1 MKFAHLLMTATA
13 IAVASP
19 ALAAPTIFFGENQN
33 PAGGVSGAPVTARN
47 QFLAALTAGVS
58 TENFDARPTGSPPI
72 ALSFTGGLGTIGATL
87 TGGGN
92 LRNSPNTGAYA
103 TSGTQF
109 YDNEFN
115 AFTISFNTAIA
126 AFGFY
131 GTDIGDINRQLQI
144 TLDAGLASER
154 IFNVNNTLNAN
165 NGSLLF
171 WGITDT
177 AQTFTSVSFAQ
188 SGADRFGFDDLT
200 VGDVAQVT
208 GGAVPEPATWAMMIG
223 GFGMVGSTM
232 RYRRRKT
239 TVSFA

>member
-1 MKFAHLLMTATA
+1 MRFSKALLAVAAVA
-13 IAVASP
+13 IASP

-47 QFLAALTAGVS
+47 DFLSALTAGVS
-58 TENFDARPTGSPPI
+58 TEYFDLRPTGAPPI
-72 ALSFTGGLGTIGATL
+72 NLSFTGGIGTIGATL

-103 TSGTQF
+103 TSGSQF

-115 AFTISFNTAIA
+115 AFTVNFSRSIA

-131 GTDIGDINRQLQI
+131 GTDIGDVNQQLQI
-144 TLDAGLASER
+144 TLDAGLASQR
-154 IFNVNNTLNAN
+154 VFSVPNTLRSN

-177 AQTFTSVSFAQ
+177 AKTFTSVSFAQ

-200 VGDVAQVT
+200 VGDVSQVT
-208 GGAVPEPATWAMMIG
+208 IPTVPEPATWAMMIG
-223 GFGMVGSTM
+223 GFGVIGGKLRS
-232 RYRRRKT
+232 RRRKT
-239 TVSFA
+239 QVSFT

>member
-1 MKFAHLLMTATA
+1 MKFTKTLTAVL
-13 IAVASP
+13 AVAAASP
-19 ALAAPTIFFGENQN
+19 VVAAPTIFFGENQS
-33 PAGGVSGAPVTARN
+33 PASGVSGAPVTARN
-47 QFLAALTAGVS
+47 QFLGALTAGVS
-58 TENFDARPTGSPPI
+58 TENFDSRPTGSPPI
-72 ALSFTGGLGTIGATL
+72 ALSFIGGLGTISATL

-103 TSGTQF
+103 TSGSQF

-115 AFTISFNTAIA
+115 AFKIAFNTGIA

-131 GTDIGDINRQLQI
+131 GTDIGDVNRQLNI
-144 TLDAGLASER
+144 TLDEGLASQR
-154 IFNVNNTLNAN
+154 IFTVNNTLNAN

-188 SGADRFGFDDLT
+188 SGSDRFGFDDLT

-223 GFGMVGSTM
+223 GFGMVSGSM
-232 RYRRRKT
+232 RRRRRKS
-239 TVSFA
+239 TVAFA